1 MTQDLWFLQWWR
13 SILWSCGLWLSWRG
27 KQYVPLKPQGTIIKQ
42 NEVIPQKTT
51 IQIPA
56 QPRRLLSLPSSDGHL
71 LIESNLYKMHIYLA
85 SPLIQPWITHSLFL
99 HSSADHTHLTHYL
112 NVLIF
117 TSVQGM
123 CIDEL
128 VRLQYWNT
136 VGYAKRTMLQRT
148 VFISKIRM
156 LQWKQML
163 KRTRGNTI
171 GWCRMHV
178 LKKVQLSRV

>member
-1 MTQDLWFLQWWR
+1 MTQDLWFLQLWI
-13 SILWSCGLWLSWRG
+13 SILWSCGLWQCMVWWLYWRWR
-27 KQYVPLKPQGTIIKQ
+27 QYVPLKPQGTITKQ
-42 NEVIPQKTT
+42 NEVMHQKTT

-56 QPRRLLSLPSSDGHL
+56 QPRRLLSSVPSSDSHL
-71 LIESNLYKMHIYLA
+71 LIQSNLYKMHVCLA

-99 HSSADHTHLTHYL
+99 HSSADHTHLTHYI

-136 VGYAKRTMLQRT
+136 VGYAKRTMLQ
-148 VFISKIRM
+148 
-156 LQWKQML
+156 QMNAA
-163 KRTRGNTI
+163 TNSFY
-171 GWCRMHV
+171 H
-178 LKKVQLSRV
+178 